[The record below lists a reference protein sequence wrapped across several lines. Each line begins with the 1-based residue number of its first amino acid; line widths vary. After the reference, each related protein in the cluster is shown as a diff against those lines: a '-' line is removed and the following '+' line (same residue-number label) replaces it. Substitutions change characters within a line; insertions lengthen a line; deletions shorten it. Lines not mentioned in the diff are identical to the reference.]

1 MEKWKKVILVIITV
15 VISLRIGYIVFR
27 GEVDKEYYTSG
38 EYDLINTSS
47 ILCKDAVQIF
57 SSNQDRLNSLEFVF
71 TNIADDKAGS
81 VVLSIY
87 SDEKL
92 IYQTNI
98 SLSNINNWG
107 WKKVFINTEIS
118 PGKEYK
124 MVVSATEDCTQIPEL
139 LVVKNAYAP
148 EIIESYGKDRGG
160 GNIDGQIAV
169 NYGYLRY
176 PSVADRLVMVS
187 LWGFL
192 WMLLFAGLYYFDSIV
207 SVLGRGKDYLL
218 QQVKPQILVT
228 VLELIGCAV
237 ILAGSGIE
245 FQAPTRVILYII
257 SLISTV
263 NYTKKIEYISSL
275 IDYTWKKVLIILL
288 YVYAAFALV
297 GQRIWIYPLSIKL
310 TVAGLFVFV
319 CTIFWFIPVV
329 QSILYYMEKVCLYS
343 FTSIPKMKTWKF
355 VAASVLILLLPAVYI
370 LFAYNPGISSMDTV
384 VTMVTN
390 AQNLQGMADWHPAFY
405 CMILSIIEKVW
416 NSTYSIIIVQ
426 YFFWIY
432 VVLELILYL
441 RKKGIRESILI
452 AVILFTGFNAG
463 NIIHINT
470 IWKDIPYTLSLFWAL
485 IIIAKISIDF
495 EKYKCKWYIYLEII
509 VALVGVCLYR
519 KNGVVSFIII
529 TIPLVFILRKNIRLL
544 AALAISFALI
554 LTIKGPV
561 YNYFEVQDTGKH
573 GMYVGLGQDIL
584 GVYYAGGEV
593 SASTFQMINRMT
605 DYNNAEYSYN
615 PTWSNQSMDLNVGV
629 KEFVFNYVDTFLKN
643 PIMMMRAIIDRVDV
657 FWDIYAGEDT
667 ILGCINYTEAMD
679 GVETWNENYP
689 ERKYVSLYTAAS
701 SVLTY
706 TATSQ
711 WISAIEW
718 RCGLFTFM
726 GLTAGIFLLIK
737 KGAGKYWVII
747 LPLAGHIISL
757 LLSTGWAEFRYFWPF
772 NLLNMAVIL
781 LTIVI
786 VENAGERRL

>member
-148 EIIESYGKDRGG
+148 EILESYGKDRGG
-160 GNIDGQIAV
+160 GKNIDGQIAV

-192 WMLLFAGLYYFDSIV
+192 WMLLFAGLYYFDSMV
-207 SVLGRGKDYLL
+207 SVLGRGKDYLV

-529 TIPLVFILRKNIRLL
+529 TITLLFILRKNIRLL
-544 AALAISFALI
+544 
-554 LTIKGPV
+554 
-561 YNYFEVQDTGKH
+561 
-573 GMYVGLGQDIL
+573 
-584 GVYYAGGEV
+584 
-593 SASTFQMINRMT
+593 
-605 DYNNAEYSYN
+605 
-615 PTWSNQSMDLNVGV
+615 
-629 KEFVFNYVDTFLKN
+629 
-643 PIMMMRAIIDRVDV
+643 
-657 FWDIYAGEDT
+657 
-667 ILGCINYTEAMD
+667 
-679 GVETWNENYP
+679 
-689 ERKYVSLYTAAS
+689 
-701 SVLTY
+701 
-706 TATSQ
+706 
-711 WISAIEW
+711 
-718 RCGLFTFM
+718 
-726 GLTAGIFLLIK
+726 
-737 KGAGKYWVII
+737 
-747 LPLAGHIISL
+747 
-757 LLSTGWAEFRYFWPF
+757 
-772 NLLNMAVIL
+772 
-781 LTIVI
+781 
-786 VENAGERRL
+786 

>member
-160 GNIDGQIAV
+160 ENIDGQIAV

-544 AALAISFALI
+544 VALAISFALI

-643 PIMMMRAIIDRVDV
+643 PIMMIDR
-657 FWDIYAGEDT
+657 
-667 ILGCINYTEAMD
+667 
-679 GVETWNENYP
+679 
-689 ERKYVSLYTAAS
+689 K
-701 SVLTY
+701 SV
-706 TATSQ
+706 
-711 WISAIEW
+711 
-718 RCGLFTFM
+718 
-726 GLTAGIFLLIK
+726 
-737 KGAGKYWVII
+737 V
-747 LPLAGHIISL
+747 
-757 LLSTGWAEFRYFWPF
+757 
-772 NLLNMAVIL
+772 
-781 LTIVI
+781 
-786 VENAGERRL
+786 